1 MRKSRN
7 IIILIIAL
15 LVIVLVV
22 LISILTIRNNVDNN
36 YAEINIVETEEIAKN
51 PNFWDVQIVENA
63 NDFYTV
69 ASCVDK
75 YIDLWYS
82 QDNEQVYK
90 ILANDYIEENLI
102 TQDNVF
108 EVIGNLSNK
117 LIFRPKKMYYENLE
131 DSVQKFYVYGTLR
144 PEVMEGRG
152 EEKDYYVEVILNFN
166 NNTFSL
172 APLTAEEFPDNVQ

>member
-1 MRKSRN
+1 MKKSKN

-15 LVIVLVV
+15 LVIVLVI
-22 LISILTIRNNVDNN
+22 LISILTIRNNTDSN
-36 YAEINIVETEEIAKN
+36 YAEINIVETGEIAKN

-75 YIDLWYS
+75 YIDLWYA
-82 QDNEQVYK
+82 QDNEQVYQ
-90 ILANDYIEENLI
+90 ILNNDYKAENSI

-108 EVIGNLSNK
+108 EVIGKLSNK

-131 DSVQKFYVYGTLR
+131 DSVQKFYVYATVR

-152 EEKDYYVEVILNFN
+152 EETEYYVEVILNFN

-172 APLTAEEFPDNVQ
+172 TPSTAEEFPDNVQ